1 MTNYLNSNQKKQLK
15 KNADLLAKDA
25 KFIQDGWINLPET
38 PAFTV
43 KTDVKFFNAMLE
55 VMDAVP
61 EVFEK
66 LSIAEAFMLAN
77 MLLTDWSS
85 YVAGVIWRKFSFN
98 QTFKIYHDGLWIS
111 PFYQSLYSV
120 EDLTALSNGD
130 IL

>member
-1 MTNYLNSNQKKQLK
+1 MSYLTSNDRKQLK
-15 KNADLLAKDA
+15 KNADLLSKDA
-25 KFIQDGWINLPET
+25 KFIQEGWINLPESS
-38 PAFTV
+38 AFTV

-61 EVFEK
+61 EVFEQ
-66 LSIAEAFMLAN
+66 LSTVEAFMLAN

-85 YVAGVIWRKFSFN
+85 FVAGVIWRKFSFT
-98 QTFKIYHDGLWIS
+98 QPFKIYHDGLWIS

-120 EDLTALSNGD
+120 EQLTEMSVDD

>member
-1 MTNYLNSNQKKQLK
+1 MSYLTSNDRKQLK

-25 KFIQDGWINLPET
+25 KFIQEGWINLPESS
-38 PAFTV
+38 AFTV

-61 EVFEK
+61 QVFEQ
-66 LSIAEAFMLAN
+66 LSTVEAFMLAN

-98 QTFKIYHDGLWIS
+98 QPFKIYHDGLWIS
-111 PFYQSLYSV
+111 PFYQSLYTV
-120 EDLTALSNGD
+120 EQLTEMSIDD

>member
-1 MTNYLNSNQKKQLK
+1 MSYLTSNDRKQLK

-25 KFIQDGWINLPET
+25 KFIQEGWINLPESS
-38 PAFTV
+38 AFTV

-61 EVFEK
+61 QVFEQ
-66 LSIAEAFMLAN
+66 LSTVEAFMLAN

-85 YVAGVIWRKFSFN
+85 FVAGVIWRKFSFT
-98 QTFKIYHDGLWIS
+98 QPFKIYHDGLWIS
-111 PFYQSLYSV
+111 PFYQSLYTV
-120 EDLTALSNGD
+120 EQLTEMSIDD

>member
-1 MTNYLNSNQKKQLK
+1 MSYLTSNDRKQLK

-25 KFIQDGWINLPET
+25 KFIQEGWINLPESS
-38 PAFTV
+38 AFTV

-61 EVFEK
+61 QVFEQ
-66 LSIAEAFMLAN
+66 LSTVEEFMLAN

-98 QTFKIYHDGLWIS
+98 QPFKIYHDGLWIS
-111 PFYQSLYSV
+111 PFYQSLYTV
-120 EDLTALSNGD
+120 EQLTEMSIDD

>member
-1 MTNYLNSNQKKQLK
+1 MTNYLTSNQKKQLK
-15 KNADLLAKDA
+15 KNADLLAKEA

-43 KTDVKFFNAMLE
+43 KTDAKFFNAMLE

-66 LSIAEAFMLAN
+66 LSTVEAFMLAN

-85 YVAGVIWRKFSFN
+85 FVAGLIWPKFSFN
-98 QTFKIYHDGLWIS
+98 QPFKIYHDGLWIS
-111 PFYQSLYSV
+111 PFYQSLYTV
-120 EDLTALSNGD
+120 EQLTEMSIDD